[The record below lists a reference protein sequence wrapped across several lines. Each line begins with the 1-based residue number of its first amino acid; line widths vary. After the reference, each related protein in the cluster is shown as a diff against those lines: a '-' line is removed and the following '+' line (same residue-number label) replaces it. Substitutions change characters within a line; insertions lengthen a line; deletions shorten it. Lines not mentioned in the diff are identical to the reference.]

1 MEDLWDETAA
11 SALAEAH
18 PSGLG
23 ECIYA
28 SRLLGAQSGLVLC
41 GGGNSSVKSPG
52 TDLSGAPIE
61 VLHVKGSGWDL
72 AGIEADGF
80 APLRRDRLL
89 ALLELDE
96 LSDAQMMH
104 ELRCACLVPGAPD
117 PSVETLLHAL
127 LPYRVVL
134 HTHADAVLALTDT
147 PDGERLVAELYGKR
161 AASVPYLMPGF
172 DLARYCATRPPSQL
186 GAHSEGVILIRHG
199 IFTFGETGREAYRR
213 MIALVSDA
221 EDYLAAHG
229 GGSGPDQVAADADSA
244 SVPATVPE
252 PEPVPLHDLIA
263 LRQEISNAAGR
274 PMILTS
280 RRGPLA
286 GALLRGDLDPAALQR
301 GPATPDHVIRTKRV
315 PMIGRDVEAYAEA
328 YRRYFDQHSSDE
340 HSNKPLRPLD
350 PAPRVVVDPELGL
363 LGAGP
368 TAKDADSAVEIY
380 EHTLRI
386 IAQAEALG
394 GYRPALEADIFAVEY
409 WELEQAKLARAGR
422 PAEFRGEVALV
433 TGAASGIGRA
443 CVRALRSR
451 GAAVVGVDKAEGSDA
466 ADGQDF
472 LGIRA
477 DLTDADAAQDAVR
490 RAVDR
495 FGGLDMLV
503 AAAGIFGPSAPVA
516 AGDPADWRTVMA
528 VNLDSL
534 PRLFAAAHPAL
545 ARAPRGARVVLI
557 GSKNVPAPGPGAA
570 AYSASKAAAT
580 QLARVAALE
589 WAADGIRV
597 NTVHPDAVFDTG
609 LWSAELIE
617 ERARRYGLTAE
628 QYRRRNLLSRDID
641 SDTVARAVAALCSAD
656 FDATTGAQVPV
667 DGGNER
673 VV

>member
-1 MEDLWDETAA
+1 MEDRWDEKTA
-11 SALAEAH
+11 SAFAEAH

-23 ECIYA
+23 ECVYA
-28 SRLLGAQSGLVLC
+28 SRLLGADTGLVLS
-41 GGGNSSVKSPG
+41 GGGNSSVKIAR
-52 TDLSGAPIE
+52 TDLSGAPVE
-61 VLHVKGSGWDL
+61 VLYVKGSGWDL

-89 ALLELDE
+89 PLLELKE

-117 PSVETLLHAL
+117 PSVESLLHAL

-134 HTHADAVLALTDT
+134 HTHADAVLALTDS
-147 PDGERLVAELYGKR
+147 PDGERLAAELYGER
-161 AASVPYLMPGF
+161 AVTVPYLMPGF
-172 DLARYCATRPPSQL
+172 DLARYCATRLPSEL
-186 GAHSEGVILIRHG
+186 SERSEGVILVRHG

-213 MIALVSDA
+213 MIALVTDA
-221 EDYLAAHG
+221 EACLAAKAG
-229 GGSGPDQVAADADSA
+229 AALEDTRPNQATAMADPAPA
-244 SVPATVPE
+244 S
-252 PEPVPLHDLIA
+252 LHDLVT
-263 LRQEISNAAGR
+263 LRQEISKAAGR

-280 RRGPLA
+280 RRAPLVQ
-286 GALLRGDLDPAALQR
+286 ALLRDDPAPAALQR

-315 PMIGRDVEAYAEA
+315 PLLGRDVEAYAEA
-328 YRRYFDQHSSDE
+328 YRRYFDEHGSSR
-340 HSNKPLRPLD
+340 NGAGTRAPLRPLD
-350 PAPRVVVDPELGL
+350 PAPRVVLDAGLGL
-363 LGAGP
+363 LGVGPSAGE
-368 TAKDADSAVEIY
+368 ADLAAEIY

-386 IAQAEALG
+386 ITRAEALG
-394 GYRPALEADIFAVEY
+394 GYRPAQEADVFAVEY

-422 PAEFRGEVALV
+422 PAEFSGEVALV

-443 CVRALRSR
+443 CAEALRSR
-451 GAAVVGVDKAEGSDA
+451 GAAVVGIDKAEG
-466 ADGQDF
+466 ADTRGGRDY

-477 DLTDADAAQDAVR
+477 DLTDADAAKDAVR

-495 FGGLDMLV
+495 FGGVDILV
-503 AAAGIFGPSAPVA
+503 AAAGIFGPSAPLA
-516 AGDPADWRTVMA
+516 AADPEDWRTVMA

-545 ARAPRGARVVLI
+545 ARAPRGGRVVLI

-609 LWSAELIE
+609 LWTAELIE
-617 ERARRYGLTAE
+617 ERAQRYGLTAD
-628 QYRRRNLLSRDID
+628 QYKRRNLLSRDID
-641 SDTVARAVAALCSAD
+641 SGTVASAVAALCSAA
-656 FDATTGAQVPV
+656 FAATTGAQVPI

-673 VV
+673 VI